1 MATFE
6 YLARQNDGRSAKGS
20 MEAANENAVAD
31 RLIARGSFPISIKES
46 RTKHDLMQVDI
57 GEFFQSKKVD
67 IQELV
72 MFSRQMYSLTK
83 AGIPLT
89 RAIKGLM
96 DTSNCK
102 PIKAALESI
111 YSDLNSGT
119 NLATSFSR
127 HPDIFSELYVSL
139 VHVGENSGR
148 LEESFA
154 QISAYLELEQETAQ
168 RIKSATR
175 YPVIVL
181 SLIIGALFIINI
193 FVIPQF
199 ARMFDSF
206 NAGELPLATRIL
218 ISTSEF
224 FVDFWF
230 HLVIAMSLFFVL
242 IKQYRKTINGKL
254 FWDQKKLKIPIFGSI
269 IYRSLLARFSRSFSM
284 MSRSGMPLINS
295 LNVIAKVVDNQW
307 VANHITNMRDGV
319 ERGESISSVAKKSDM
334 FSPLILQMINVGEET
349 GQLDEMLDEVADFYE
364 NQVDYDL
371 KKISDYI
378 EPVLIVFI
386 GLIVLILAL
395 GVYLPM
401 WDLASSSKSG

>member
-6 YLARQNDGRSAKGS
+6 YLARQSDGKSAKGS
-20 MEAANENAVAD
+20 MEAVSESAVAD
-31 RLIARGSFPISIKES
+31 KLIARGSFPISIKES
-46 RTKHDLMQVDI
+46 NTKHDLMQIDL
-57 GEFFQSKKVD
+57 GEFFQSKTVD
-67 IQELV
+67 IQDLV

-89 RAIKGLM
+89 RSIRGLM

-102 PIKAALESI
+102 PIKSALESI
-111 YSDLNSGT
+111 YADLNSGT

-127 HPDIFSELYVSL
+127 HSNIFSELYVSL

-175 YPVIVL
+175 YPVIVF

-230 HLVIAMSLFFVL
+230 HLVIGMSLFFVL
-242 IKQYRKTINGKL
+242 IKQYRKTNNGKI

-319 ERGESISSVAKKSDM
+319 ERGESISSVAKKSEM

-378 EPVLIVFI
+378 EPILIVFI
-386 GLIVLILAL
+386 GVIVLILAL